1 MYQHLLGCLTLVDMS
16 ITVRLSNM
24 TLDDQPLLPLDGME
38 SPDPGPLPESDLPD
52 ASDTLTLSR
61 HSGSMENTAGQ
72 SKGQLAEIR
81 RLAEERNKAWDD
93 ARAKSR
99 ELYEAIEASGIS
111 PTKIAANAP
120 ISRGAIYSLKNQM
133 KK

>member
-1 MYQHLLGCLTLVDMS
+1 
-16 ITVRLSNM
+16 M
-24 TLDDQPLLPLDGME
+24 TLDDQPLLPLGGIE
-38 SPDPGPLPESDLPD
+38 PPVPEPPPSDDHTGEPVS

>member
-1 MYQHLLGCLTLVDMS
+1 
-16 ITVRLSNM
+16 
-24 TLDDQPLLPLDGME
+24 ME
-38 SPDPGPLPESDLPD
+38 PPAESDPILGTPLFPVPAD
-52 ASDTLTLSR
+52 VSDTLTESR
-61 HSGSMENTAGQ
+61 HSGSMENKAGQ
-72 SKGQLAEIR
+72 GKDQLAEIA

-133 KK
+133 TK